1 MEKSQLQEISSDLS
15 YLVALNAETGIKL
28 RNLVS
33 QTGRFS
39 SEQPIAWASVAKLV
53 Y

>member
-1 MEKSQLQEISSDLS
+1 MEKSQLQEISSDFIIFS
-15 YLVALNAETGIKL
+15 GLNAETGIKL

-53 Y
+53 